1 MESDTGAASLKQNFI
16 LQQGLCE
23 PSAATCPAQYSAL
36 QFQPRV
42 VALVV
47 LAGVIL
53 QEPWVFL
60 VLGAIL
66 WWHVL
71 VPRMNPF
78 DAIYTRTLATR
89 PGGVPLSPA
98 PPPRRFSQGMAGTF
112 MLGIGASL
120 LLGWKTTALVLEGF
134 LIVAVAALVLGGF
147 CLGSFIFHLLSGR
160 ATFATRT
167 LPWARGA
174 RGAKQPA

>member
-16 LQQGLCE
+16 LQQGLGE
-23 PSAATCPAQYSAL
+23 PSAATCPRQYSAL

-47 LAGVIL
+47 LVAVFL
-53 QEPWVFL
+53 QEPGIFL
-60 VLGAIL
+60 ALGAIL
-66 WWHVL
+66 WWSAIL
-71 VPRMNPF
+71 PRLNPF
-78 DAIYTRTLATR
+78 DAIYNRTFATR
-89 PGGVPLSPA
+89 PGGVRLSPA

-112 MLGIGASL
+112 MLAIGASL
-120 LLGWKTTALVLEGF
+120 LLGWNTAAYVLEGF
-134 LIVAVAALVLGGF
+134 LIVAVAALMAGF
-147 CLGSFIFHLLSGR
+147 CLGSFIFYLLSGR

-174 RGAKQPA
+174 